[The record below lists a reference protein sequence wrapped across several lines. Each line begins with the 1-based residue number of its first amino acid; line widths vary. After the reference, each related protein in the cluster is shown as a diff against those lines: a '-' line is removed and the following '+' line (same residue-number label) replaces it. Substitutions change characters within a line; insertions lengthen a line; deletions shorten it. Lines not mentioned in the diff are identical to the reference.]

1 MEVIN
6 ITLKGT
12 LAGVLGTGL
21 GGLLIVL
28 LGRPQE
34 TVLSS
39 VIAFSGG
46 IMLSVVFSDL
56 LPEALEMGG
65 VFPAFIGMLV
75 GVAALLLMDL
85 FLPHSHFYNKANG
98 DCKQA
103 RFIRT
108 SILIGLGIAM
118 HNFPEGLAIG
128 AGYMASQHLGVSLTF
143 IIALQNVPEGM
154 AMAGPMKAGC
164 LSNWSIL
171 WWTALA
177 GVPMGIGAFSGAVA
191 GAVSSMILS
200 LSLGFAAGAMLY
212 VVFDE
217 LLPEAHELSKGHS
230 ATFGAIVG
238 VIVGL
243 MVSLF

>member
-6 ITLKGT
+6 IALKGT
-12 LAGVLGTGL
+12 LAGVFGTGL
-21 GGLLIVL
+21 GGLLIII
-28 LGRPQE
+28 LGKLEE
-34 TVLSS
+34 TLLSS
-39 VIAFSGG
+39 IIAFSGG

-65 VFPAFIGMLV
+65 AFPAFIGLLL
-75 GVAALLLMDL
+75 GVAVLLLMDL
-85 FLPHSHFYNKANG
+85 YLPHCHFYSGTNG
-98 DCKQA
+98 DCKQV
-103 RFIRT
+103 RYIRT

-128 AGYMASQHLGVSLTF
+128 AGFMASEHLGLSLTL
-143 IIALQNVPEGM
+143 IIGLQNIPEGM
-154 AMAGPMKAGC
+154 AMAGPMKAAR
-164 LSNWSIL
+164 LSSGRIL

-177 GVPMGIGAFSGAVA
+177 GVPMGIGAFTGAIA
-191 GAVSSMILS
+191 GAVSTTILS

-230 ATFGAIVG
+230 ATFGAIIG

>member
-1 MEVIN
+1 MEVLN

-12 LAGVLGTGL
+12 LAGVFGTGL

-28 LGRPQE
+28 LGKPRK

-39 VIAFSGG
+39 VIALSGG

-56 LPEALEMGG
+56 LPEAIKMGG
-65 VFPAFIGMLV
+65 PFSAFIGLLM
-75 GVAALLLMDL
+75 GVVFLLLLDL
-85 FLPHSHFYNKANG
+85 YLPHCHFQSGTDG

-103 RFIRT
+103 RYMRA

-128 AGYMASQHLGVSLTF
+128 AGYAASEELGLSLTF
-143 IIALQNVPEGM
+143 IIGLQNVPEGM
-154 AMAGPMKAGC
+154 AMAGPMKAGF
-164 LSNWSIL
+164 LSNLSIL
-171 WWTALA
+171 LWTALA
-177 GVPMGIGAFSGAVA
+177 GVPMGIGAFCGALA
-191 GAVSSMILS
+191 GGVSSLILS

-217 LLPEAHELSKGHS
+217 LLPEADELSKGHS
-230 ATFGAIVG
+230 ATFGAILG
-238 VIVGL
+238 IIIGL